1 MIIIFFL
8 INICFSLIHQFDED
22 NAFALLEKQ
31 CEFGPRYP
39 GSIGHEE
46 FSEYLIN
53 YFSKLNCTIE
63 IFTDSIYHP
72 NQKDLKI
79 QIKNILVHHN
89 PEIKNRLLFMA
100 HWDTRDRAEK
110 DEDINNRSKPIIG
123 ANDGASGVALLMELS
138 DYISNYPLKNI
149 GIDFLFVDAE
159 DMGRKNH
166 TYEWGLGTQSF
177 TKYYDGIMPKYA
189 ICIDMIADKNPIFKI
204 ERFSYQFA
212 KELVQEIWTFANN
225 LGYKEF
231 VWQLGPA
238 IYDDHFF
245 FYEGTKVPS
254 INIIDFDYEH
264 WHTTQDI
271 PENCSSKG
279 LGIVGNVMLN
289 FIYEIDK
296 NE

>member
-89 PEIKNRLLFMA
+89 PEINNRLLFMA

-138 DYISNYPLKNI
+138 NYISNYPLKNI
-149 GIDFLFVDAE
+149 GIDFLFVD
-159 DMGRKNH
+159 
-166 TYEWGLGTQSF
+166 F
-177 TKYYDGIMPKYA
+177 
-189 ICIDMIADKNPIFKI
+189 
-204 ERFSYQFA
+204 
-212 KELVQEIWTFANN
+212 
-225 LGYKEF
+225 
-231 VWQLGPA
+231 
-238 IYDDHFF
+238 
-245 FYEGTKVPS
+245 
-254 INIIDFDYEH
+254 
-264 WHTTQDI
+264 
-271 PENCSSKG
+271 
-279 LGIVGNVMLN
+279 
-289 FIYEIDK
+289 
-296 NE
+296 